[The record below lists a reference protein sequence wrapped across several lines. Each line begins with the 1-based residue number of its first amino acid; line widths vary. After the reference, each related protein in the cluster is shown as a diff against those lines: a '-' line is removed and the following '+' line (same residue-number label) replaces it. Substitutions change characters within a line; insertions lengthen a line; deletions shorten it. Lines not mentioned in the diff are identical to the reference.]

1 MNNHISALFEKTEI
15 HLKTTVDL
23 YKLKMIDKSAD
34 VISSLTANFTI
45 ALLALLVITFFHI
58 GAALW
63 IGDCLGH
70 YYYGFFIVA
79 GFYGLITTL
88 VVIFKTP
95 WIKKPTREIFIKKLL
110 N

>member
-1 MNNHISALFEKTEI
+1 
-15 HLKTTVDL
+15 
-23 YKLKMIDKSAD
+23 MIDKSAD

-63 IGDCLGH
+63 IGDYLGH

-79 GFYGLITTL
+79 GFYAIITTL